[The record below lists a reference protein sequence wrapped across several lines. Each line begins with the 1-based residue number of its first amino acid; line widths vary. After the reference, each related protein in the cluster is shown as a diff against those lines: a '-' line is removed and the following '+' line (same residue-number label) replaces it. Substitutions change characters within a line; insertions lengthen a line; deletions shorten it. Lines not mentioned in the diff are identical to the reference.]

1 MYEAIEELE
10 RLAPDE
16 SIPYLQG
23 LLIQFLKQLSDATLT
38 ISNPKLQE
46 LSCIALSG
54 LTWRLNEQLEQ
65 VVDEIM
71 ALTAQLLETTHSI
84 NVRQE
89 ILTLLQGVNT
99 GTVPNSARCRPTNH
113 SRQHPHNTHYI
124 CSIGSQ

>member
-1 MYEAIEELE
+1 VYEAIEELE

-54 LTWRLNEQLEQ
+54 LTWRLN
-65 VVDEIM
+65 
-71 ALTAQLLETTHSI
+71 
-84 NVRQE
+84 VRQE